1 MKNFKIRPCFCKW
14 TTKKENKNTGITKIA
29 PRMWV
34 KVPEKKYVEVS
45 PRIYVKK

>member
-1 MKNFKIRPCFCKW
+1 MKILKMIS
-14 TTKKENKNTGITKIA
+14 KKETKNTGITKIA

-45 PRIYVKK
+45 LRMYVKK